1 MGFYKWISILS
12 EICSIHCSKLP
23 LSSLIIFISE
33 IELLTYPYSHAI
45 LGSVN
50 TGVNTEAIF
59 FPDFIIASPKLE
71 FQPII
76 GFDEV

>member
-1 MGFYKWISILS
+1 MKAVTTATAIRQKSQTRGYFRMEAVITR
-12 EICSIHCSKLP
+12 
-23 LSSLIIFISE
+23 SSGY
-33 IELLTYPYSHAI
+33 LL
-45 LGSVN
+45 
-50 TGVNTEAIF
+50 

>member
-1 MGFYKWISILS
+1 M
-12 EICSIHCSKLP
+12 
-23 LSSLIIFISE
+23 
-33 IELLTYPYSHAI
+33 LLARQGIVFTDPEGKNIAS
-45 LGSVN
+45 
-50 TGVNTEAIF
+50 TESAAY

>member
-1 MGFYKWISILS
+1 MQLCTKQKQG
-12 EICSIHCSKLP
+12 P
-23 LSSLIIFISE
+23 LRKIGRSL
-33 IELLTYPYSHAI
+33 
-45 LGSVN
+45 
-50 TGVNTEAIF
+50 